1 MIKNHNQMT
10 FWEHIDE
17 LRMFVI
23 KSVSVVII
31 FSIICSLYSESIK
44 DFIINPVA
52 SFVNEDPN
60 LRIVYN
66 DPMSPFFLYISV
78 SIFSGL
84 LFSFPFIMYF
94 LLFFL
99 KPAVSNTKISF
110 FTLILVISTFLFT
123 LGIFFTYKLLIPLS
137 FSFLVGFANGEEMI
151 FNFNNIINKIL
162 LICLSVGTLFQMPI
176 VAYFLGKINLLS
188 SSLLE
193 NNRRYAILLSFLIS
207 ALITP
212 PDFISQLLLGIPIVM
227 LFEICIVILKITGR
241 NSN

>member
-1 MIKNHNQMT
+1 
-10 FWEHIDE
+10 
-17 LRMFVI
+17 
-23 KSVSVVII
+23 
-31 FSIICSLYSESIK
+31 
-44 DFIINPVA
+44 
-52 SFVNEDPN
+52 
-60 LRIVYN
+60 
-66 DPMSPFFLYISV
+66 
-78 SIFSGL
+78 
-84 LFSFPFIMYF
+84 
-94 LLFFL
+94 
-99 KPAVSNTKISF
+99 
-110 FTLILVISTFLFT
+110 
-123 LGIFFTYKLLIPLS
+123 
-137 FSFLVGFANGEEMI
+137 MI